1 MKLKYKVALGIIG
14 ILILVHVYMGVSYSL
29 WVQKIEGTETNV
41 IQTGCFKV
49 EFEELSKSIHL
60 LNTYPITDEKAL
72 TSIKPYQV
80 KVNNTCETTDAGY
93 ALTINTIETTK
104 EKLDDSKIKVAIGN
118 GVVKPTEG
126 VLLNSLEI
134 NPEVA
139 NIEVSGTLLTSYIG
153 KTGIIERG
161 QSEVFDVYLWV
172 DERAGNEVMNQVFEA
187 GVSITTYSV
196 KMKNMEDEIKTNV
209 VTEGNGVYEVNH
221 EDAEI
226 TYTTDPTA
234 IQNLKQTEYRY
245 AGQNPNNY
253 VSFNNELWRIVG
265 LVNTP
270 EGSRIKLIRSESIG
284 SYSWDSSE
292 SNINEGY
299 GINEWSTSKMMEL
312 LNNGAYYN
320 RTNGTCYNDR
330 LNATID
336 CDFSNTGLTEES
348 KKMIDRVT
356 WNTGSNGD
364 ILSSEVTT
372 HNFYYLERSNRNGKI
387 CSNLDPTMPCT
398 DEVER
403 TIMWLGMVGLMYPS
417 DYGYA
422 TSGGSITDRD
432 TCLNTALYSWN
443 LSDVSDCR
451 DNDWMYQSENHYWTM
466 TPIGSQDSAKE
477 VYYIFNGYVFLDLGA
492 YHGHLVFPSI
502 YLKQNVKIISGNGTE
517 SSPYELIMS

>member
-209 VTEGNGVYEVNH
+209 VTEGNGVYEVSH

-234 IQNLKQTEYRY
+234 IQNLKQNEYRY

-270 EGSRIKLIRSESIG
+270 EGQRVKLIRSESIG
-284 SYSWDSSE
+284 DYSWDTSE
-292 SNINEGY
+292 SNINSGY
-299 GINEWSTSKMMEL
+299 GVNEWSTSKLKDL

-320 RTNGTCYNDR
+320 RTSGTCYNGAK
-330 LNATID
+330 NATTE
-336 CDFSNTGLTEES
+336 CDFSSTGLTNES
-348 KKMIDRVT
+348 KDMIDTIT
-356 WNTGSNGD
+356 WNTGSNGNNSYD
-364 ILSSEVTT
+364 SINTINCYS
-372 HNFYYLERSNRNGKI
+372 LERTNNTGKI
-387 CSNLDPTMPCT
+387 CSSGDLCNDSI
-398 DEVER
+398 ER
-403 TIMWLGMVGLMYPS
+403 TTSWIGQVGLMYPS

-422 TSGGSITDRD
+422 TSGGATTNRI
-432 TCLNTALYSWN
+432 TCLNAELAKWGSLEECYSNNWAYN
-443 LSDVSDCR
+443 SLKHQWSMIPRTNSLSAYDVFR
-451 DNDWMYQSENHYWTM
+451 
-466 TPIGSQDSAKE
+466 IGVDGH
-477 VYYIFNGYVFLDLGA
+477 IGGDGTNGSHAIIPTV
-492 YHGHLVFPSI
+492 
-502 YLKQNVKIISGNGTE
+502 YLKSNVKIISGNGSET
-517 SSPYELIMS
+517 SPYELIM

>member
-209 VTEGNGVYEVNH
+209 VTSGEGVYEVSH

-348 KKMIDRVT
+348 KKMIDTIT
-356 WNTGSNGD
+356 WNTGSND
-364 ILSSEVTT
+364 EVNYVFDNINTT
-372 HNFYYLERSNRNGKI
+372 NFYNVERSNNTGKI
-387 CSNLDPTMPCT
+387 CQSSEFCNDTV
-398 DEVER
+398 DR
-403 TIMWLGMVGLMYPS
+403 TTTWVGKIGLINPS

-422 TSGGSITDRD
+422 TSGGTTTNRE
-432 TCLNTALYSWN
+432 TCLTTVLYN
-443 LSDVSDCR
+443 NDVSDCYG
-451 DNDWMYQSENHYWTM
+451 NNWLYQAGAHQWLL
-466 TPIGSQDSAKE
+466 TPHAYETLSRGVFI
-477 VYYIFNGYVFLDLGA
+477 IFNDGKIGNDGA
-492 YHGHLVFPSI
+492 SSANTTHPSI

-517 SSPYELIMS
+517 SSPYELIM